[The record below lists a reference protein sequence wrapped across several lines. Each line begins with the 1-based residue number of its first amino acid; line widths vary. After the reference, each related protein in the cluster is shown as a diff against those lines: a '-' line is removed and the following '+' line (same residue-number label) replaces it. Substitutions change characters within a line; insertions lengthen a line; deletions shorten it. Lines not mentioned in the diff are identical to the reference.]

1 MKFKGLIFFSFLLL
15 SFYGFSQNSNH
26 KSWVFK
32 FDNNINDQ
40 ITQDELNKIS
50 SAFGSE
56 KFQDIISNQALKK
69 YYLNILRNRV
79 SIHEKKYYSQENLK
93 KLSSVGPNF
102 TTIEK
107 FNPLLYDFP
116 FFSKESHVYRID
128 GTDFLIVIN
137 PQKIK

>member
-1 MKFKGLIFFSFLLL
+1 MKIKHFIFFLFLLF
-15 SFYGFSQNSNH
+15 SSYSFSQNSKH

-32 FDNNINDQ
+32 FDNNINDE
-40 ITQDELNKIS
+40 ISQDELNKIS
-50 SAFGSE
+50 LAFGTE

-79 SIHEKKYYSQENLK
+79 SVHEKKYYSQENIK
-93 KLSSVGPNF
+93 KLSSFGPNF